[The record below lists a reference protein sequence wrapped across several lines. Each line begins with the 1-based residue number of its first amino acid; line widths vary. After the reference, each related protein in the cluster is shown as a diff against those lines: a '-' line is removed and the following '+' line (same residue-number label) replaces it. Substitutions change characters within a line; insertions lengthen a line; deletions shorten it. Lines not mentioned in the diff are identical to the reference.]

1 MSFFNDVQ
9 LKLANFLLGR
19 AKNVE
24 RTIQV
29 VNLKSAK
36 SIGIV
41 YNASNPETD
50 DLVRRYIKHLKEYKL
65 KIKAIGYYDEKELP
79 LDVNPKLEYDFITK
93 KELNLQLEPKS
104 VVVENFL
111 EEEYDILIDTS
122 AEDHIIM
129 QYLVH
134 YSKAKFKVGAKRL
147 NYSSLFDLTIV
158 LKPEEGS
165 RQLMKNIDRYLHII
179 KN

>member
-1 MSFFNDVQ
+1 MSFFSDIQ
-9 LKLANFLLGR
+9 LKVAKFLLSR
-19 AKNVE
+19 AQEVE
-24 RTIQV
+24 RNVQAI
-29 VNLKSAK
+29 NIKNAK

-65 KIKAIGYYDEKELP
+65 KIKALGYYDEKELP
-79 LDVNPKLEYDFITK
+79 VDVNPKLEYDFITK

-104 VVVENFL
+104 VVTENFL
-111 EEEYDILIDTS
+111 EEEYDILIDASTD
-122 AEDHIIM
+122 DHVIM

-134 YSKAKFKVGAKRL
+134 YSKAKFKVGARRL
-147 NYSSLFDLTIV
+147 TYSSLFDLTIV

>member
-1 MSFFNDVQ
+1 MSFFNDIQ
-9 LKLANFLLGR
+9 LKFAKFILGR
-19 AKNVE
+19 TPEAD
-24 RTIQV
+24 RTVQAI
-29 VNLKSAK
+29 NLKDAK

-41 YNASNPETD
+41 YNASDEETD
-50 DLVRRYIKHLKEYKL
+50 ELVKRYIKHLKEYKL

-93 KELNLQLEPKS
+93 KELNLRLEPKS
-104 VVVENFL
+104 AVVTNFL

-122 AEDHIIM
+122 AEDHIVM

-134 YSKAKFKVGAKRL
+134 HSKAKFKVGAQRL
-147 NYSSLFDLTIV
+147 SYTALFDLNIV
-158 LKPEEGS
+158 LKPEEGT
-165 RQLMKNIDRYLHII
+165 RQLMKNIDRYLHVI

>member
-1 MSFFNDVQ
+1 MSFFNDIQ
-9 LKLANFLLGR
+9 LKVAKFLLSR
-19 AKNVE
+19 AQEVE
-24 RTIQV
+24 RNRQT

-41 YNASNPETD
+41 YNASNSETD
-50 DLVRRYIKHLKEYKL
+50 DLVKRYIKHLKEYKI

-93 KELNLQLEPKS
+93 KDLNLQLEPKS
-104 VVVENFL
+104 VVVQNFL
-111 EEEYDILIDTS
+111 DEEYDILIDTS
-122 AEDHIIM
+122 ATDHIIM

-134 YSKAKFKVGAKRL
+134 YSKAKFKVGAQRL
-147 NYSSLFDLTIV
+147 SYSSQLDLTIV